1 MVSDPHG
8 RRTHA
13 PVRRG
18 THAQDGHDLAERL
31 VRPVGNVQMR
41 AAVRLLGR
49 YRNGFWLHLFC
60 EQSAENESVGLG
72 SLLEYP
78 DGHPTVD
85 WNAVGLRL
93 LDGPWNVGSPSEL
106 AVLQGARTLMA
117 ARLRDGRPATVS
129 TRWTPPTCRS
139 SPMR

>member
-1 MVSDPHG
+1 MPQSVKELTP
-8 RRTHA
+8 
-13 PVRRG
+13 
-18 THAQDGHDLAERL
+18 QDGHDLAERL

-49 YRNGFWLHLFC
+49 HRNGFWLHLFC

-93 LDGPWNVGSPSEL
+93 LAGPWNVGSPSEL
-106 AVLQGARTLMA
+106 AVLRVA
-117 ARLRDGRPATVS
+117 ASLVGHCDVSLRQVLHQVDATDLPLI
-129 TRWTPPTCRS
+129 THALHEAAAAA
-139 SPMR
+139 